1 MAIGWNGLQRIK
13 GDIHG
18 ILQAGIPACI
28 HGALQLGYVRLLHG
42 WCQKQSSAIAQLR
55 VLACVLATHAGLQQP
70 TDQA

>member
-1 MAIGWNGLQRIK
+1 MAIGWNGLQGIN

-42 WCQKQSSAIAQLR
+42 
-55 VLACVLATHAGLQQP
+55 
-70 TDQA
+70 